1 MFTERIDR
9 MVTGVSILLPHKSIY
24 SSHQLALDANCE
36 IIACQLD
43 VPNNPL
49 FIFAAYRPSKTD
61 FDYLNELC
69 SLFENIY
76 YSHPNATIW
85 FGGYMNLPDIDWDL
99 NTVIHHQYRSCINE
113 RFIDFL
119 ANCGLSQ
126 FVTFP
131 TRNNNILDIFATNK
145 PDLVTACEPLSD
157 IGDQEAVHI
166 RAITT
171 IKYSK
176 PLQRK
181 VYLWNK
187 VNFDQVKEEFKQF
200 SCTYV
205 ANNSIDTN
213 VNLLWETLR
222 DKCLDIADHTPSKYT
237 SIRQHQPWIN
247 HSIKQLSRRKQCHY
261 NKARLTGLAEDWE
274 T

>member
-1 MFTERIDR
+1 
-9 MVTGVSILLPHKSIY
+9 MVMGVSILLPHKSIY
-24 SSHQLALDANCE
+24 SSHQLALNTNCE
-36 IIACQLD
+36 IIACQLE

-49 FIFAAYRPSKTD
+49 IIFAAYRPPKTD

-69 SLFENIY
+69 LLLENIY

-85 FGGYMNLPDIDWDL
+85 FGGDMNLPDIDWDL
-99 NTVIHHQYRSCINE
+99 NTVVHHQYPSCINE

-126 FVTFP
+126 VVTFP
-131 TRNNNILDIFATNK
+131 TRNNNILATNK
-145 PDLVTACEPLSD
+145 PDLVTACEPLSG
-157 IGDQEAVHI
+157 IGDHEAVHI

-200 SCTYV
+200 SSTFV
-205 ANNSIDTN
+205 AI
-213 VNLLWETLR
+213 
-222 DKCLDIADHTPSKYT
+222 ITPL
-237 SIRQHQPWIN
+237 IQM
-247 HSIKQLSRRKQCHY
+247 
-261 NKARLTGLAEDWE
+261 
-274 T
+274 